1 MVVPNSDKGHEEVS
15 QYLLVARI
23 LVCCL
28 AIEIHHF
35 LLCREMRVDGW
46 RERGKRRI
54 GGREKGGRTVGGEG
68 KKTEK
73 SEICWAVRSD

>member
-15 QYLLVARI
+15 QYLLVARV

-28 AIEIHHF
+28 AVEIHHF
-35 LLCREMRVDGW
+35 LLCREMGVEDGGW
-46 RERGKRRI
+46 RKRGKRRI
-54 GGREKGGRTVGGEG
+54 GGREKGGRTAGGEG

-73 SEICWAVRSD
+73 SGIC